1 MWQDVALDL
10 VTDPYS
16 QTENRHPESMN
27 YSTTQRR
34 WWQFSELIHQVWR
47 YSRPIVKS
55 EDFAANFKLNRANLP
70 KFSFFQW
77 PMAYGLKS
85 FGWMQQGSFC
95 SVRLYPTHETVSNN
109 AFRNKFLFCFL
120 LLFLSPN
127 EKKTKQILSRKC
139 LFGYDSDGS

>member
-16 QTENRHPESMN
+16 QTENRHPERMK

-34 WWQFSELIHQVWR
+34 WRQFSELIHQVWR
-47 YSRPIVKS
+47 YSRPIVKC

-77 PMAYGLKS
+77 PMSYGLKS

-95 SVRLYPTHETVSNN
+95 SERPYPTHETVSNN
-109 AFRNKFLFCFL
+109 TSRNKFSFCFW
-120 LLFLSPN
+120 FFFSFQMT
-127 EKKTKQILSRKC
+127 KKTQILSRKC